1 MNIFKLYFEE
11 DLKKLGLKRYTVCKM
26 LSCTMPTL
34 SSRIENPGKF
44 TVDEIQT
51 LKENGF
57 KSMDRLIQKNYY
69 L

>member
-26 LSCTMPTL
+26 LSCTGCQLYLVELRTQE
-34 SSRIENPGKF
+34 SF

-57 KSMDRLIQKNYY
+57 ESMDRLI
-69 L
+69 